1 MRTVTA
7 LVAGVVAVVV
17 AIVTVPMFW
26 VSTHVVDEDGYVTFS
41 STLATDDELQAAVA
55 AYLADDVVQRG
66 LLPASLQKTATG
78 VLTGVAQ
85 STANQPG
92 FMTAW
97 EETQRSLHRSAFGD
111 GTGPLTVRFQ
121 PLGQFVADRAGDRLP
136 VSLDVSTDLEAP
148 VGTSADRATLRKVE
162 RADTYS
168 LLGLMVVLAASA
180 LCLVVA
186 RRRTLAVAGLGL
198 GALVTAG
205 VLRVATEIVAPRAV
219 ERAEGLSPFAQA
231 VQKLLVERA
240 ADSLSVWL
248 EQIALVG
255 AVAFLAGLLGRI
267 VAGFR
272 RPRAADEQYG

>member
-1 MRTVTA
+1 VRTVVA
-7 LVAGVVAVVV
+7 LLAGVVATVV
-17 AIVTVPMFW
+17 AVVTVPLFW

-41 STLATDDELQAAVA
+41 SEVAGDDELQAAVA
-55 AYLADDVVQRG
+55 SYLADDFVQRG
-66 LLPASLQKTATG
+66 LLPGALQETAAA

-85 STANQPG
+85 NAANQPG
-92 FMTAW
+92 FATAW

-111 GTGPLTVRFQ
+111 GTGPLTVRLQ
-121 PLGQFVADRAGDRLP
+121 PLGRFVAERAGSRLP
-136 VSLDVSTDLEAP
+136 ASIDVSTDLEAP
-148 VGTSADRATLRKVE
+148 VGTAADRARLRQVE

-168 LLGLMVVLAASA
+168 LAGLAAVLAAAA

-205 VLRVATEIVAPRAV
+205 VLRVATEVVAPKAV
-219 ERAEGLSPFAQA
+219 DRAETLSPFARE
-231 VQKLLVERA
+231 VQRLLVERA
-240 ADSLSVWL
+240 ADSLSAWL

-255 AVAFLAGLLGRI
+255 AAALLAGLLGRI

-272 RPRAADEQYG
+272 RPTAAD

>member
-66 LLPASLQKTATG
+66 LLPAALQKTATG

-92 FMTAW
+92 FVTAW

-205 VLRVATEIVAPRAV
+205 VLRVATEIVTPQLTD
-219 ERAEGLSPFAQA
+219 RAETLNPFARQ
-231 VQKLLVERA
+231 VQQLLLDRA
-240 ADSLSVWL
+240 SASLSAWL
-248 EQIALVG
+248 GWIALVG
-255 AVAFLAGLLGRI
+255 AAALLAGLLGR
-267 VAGFR
+267 G
-272 RPRAADEQYG
+272 AAALRSR

>member
-7 LVAGVVAVVV
+7 LVAGLVAVVV

-41 STLATDDELQAAVA
+41 SSLATDDDLQAAVA
-55 AYLADDVVQRG
+55 AYLADDFVQRG
-66 LLPASLQKTATG
+66 LVPAPLQDTAAG
-78 VLTGVAQ
+78 VLTSVAQ
-85 STANQPG
+85 AAANQPG
-92 FMTAW
+92 FVAAW
-97 EETQRSLHRSAFGD
+97 DETQRSLHRSAFDD
-111 GTGPLTVRFQ
+111 GSGPLTVRLQ
-121 PLGQFVADRAGDRLP
+121 PLGRFVADRAGDRLP

-148 VGTSADRATLRKVE
+148 VGTAADRSRLQQLE
-162 RADTYS
+162 RAQTYS
-168 LLGLMVVLAASA
+168 LLGLMIVLAGAA

-198 GALVTAG
+198 GALVVAG
-205 VLRVATEIVAPRAV
+205 VLRVATEIVAPQAV
-219 ERAEGLSPFAQA
+219 DRAEGLSSFAQQ

-255 AVAFLAGLLGRI
+255 AVALVAGLLGRI
-267 VAGFR
+267 VVGFR
-272 RPRAADEQYG
+272 RSDAAS